1 MKMAKYRIVK
11 KKHNV
16 NTYMVQQRG
25 FAFFWY
31 NLYGYIIDCS
41 LEECEQYIQMCMERE
56 KIKKDNP
63 RDIVVKTY

>member
-1 MKMAKYRIVK
+1 
-11 KKHNV
+11 
-16 NTYMVQQRG
+16 MVQKRG

-31 NLYGYIIDCS
+31 NLYGYVLDCS